1 MRNIILCGFM
11 GSGKTTVGRLLAE
24 QTHRQFIDMDEM
36 IERQAGLSV
45 TEIFK
50 KFGEQDFRR
59 RERDTCRSLAAK
71 QGLIIAAGGGA
82 LTFQENAELL
92 SETGDIVLLDVP
104 LDVILKRLQD
114 DTSRP
119 LLACPDKEAK
129 AKALYD
135 KRLPYYRAAAK
146 VAVNA
151 DGSAEQAAKEIC
163 RVLGIPLP

>member
-11 GSGKTTVGRLLAE
+11 GCGKTTVGKRLAAL
-24 QTHRQFIDMDEM
+24 TDRRFIDMDEM

-50 KFGEQDFRR
+50 KFGEQDFRQ
-59 RERDTCRSLAAK
+59 REQDVCRSLAAK
-71 QGLIIAAGGGA
+71 QDLIIAAGGGA
-82 LTFQENAELL
+82 LTFRKNAELL
-92 SETGDIVLLDVP
+92 SETGDIVLLNVP
-104 LDVILKRLQD
+104 LDVILKRLQN

-129 AKALYD
+129 AKELYD

-146 VAVNA
+146 AAVSVE
-151 DGSAEQAAKEIC
+151 GSAEQAAEEIC
-163 RVLGIPLP
+163 RALGIQLP